1 MKNLSLRLRVFL
13 FFCLT
18 AFGSIAICLGALYMG
33 FRQLGDGDALSAFI
47 TSGVIAGFGILG
59 LVVLI
64 WLLFDENVSKPIE
77 ALAASLRVRT
87 HVDIDTEIEAETAKY
102 LGDLAPAVCAI
113 HRKLRDETR
122 ASSEAVVERTAR
134 LDAQRSQLLQILSDI
149 PVAVIVARQDHQI
162 ILYDGQAAD
171 LMERECPARL
181 KGSVFDYL
189 DKQSVLEALSA
200 LKKQN
205 ALRHEIAL
213 KGRSG
218 AVYKGH
224 IRVFGADAGYTLMLE
239 PLRPD
244 AARPLV
250 YDFDL
255 LDFEEPT
262 SLDQTRLRDLTF
274 VVFDSETTGL
284 DPHTDEVVQL
294 GAVRVVNGK
303 IIEGEVFDTL
313 VNPGRTIPPGST
325 AVHQISDAMVADA
338 PGFDVACRAFHQFAE
353 HAVIV
358 AHNAP
363 FDMAFLRRQCRDQDY
378 AFDNP
383 ILDTVHLSAVVFGGS
398 AEHTL
403 DALCDRLNVHIPD
416 DVRHTGLGD
425 ALATA
430 KALVALI
437 PVLEARGF
445 TTFEQ
450 VRAEIQKHSRIL
462 KVEA

>member
-1 MKNLSLRLRVFL
+1 
-13 FFCLT
+13 
-18 AFGSIAICLGALYMG
+18 
-33 FRQLGDGDALSAFI
+33 
-47 TSGVIAGFGILG
+47 
-59 LVVLI
+59 
-64 WLLFDENVSKPIE
+64 
-77 ALAASLRVRT
+77 
-87 HVDIDTEIEAETAKY
+87 
-102 LGDLAPAVCAI
+102 
-113 HRKLRDETR
+113 
-122 ASSEAVVERTAR
+122 
-134 LDAQRSQLLQILSDI
+134 
-149 PVAVIVARQDHQI
+149 
-162 ILYDGQAAD
+162 
-171 LMERECPARL
+171 
-181 KGSVFDYL
+181 
-189 DKQSVLEALSA
+189 
-200 LKKQN
+200 
-205 ALRHEIAL
+205 
-213 KGRSG
+213 
-218 AVYKGH
+218 
-224 IRVFGADAGYTLMLE
+224 MLE

-255 LDFEEPT
+255 LDKEEPT
-262 SLDQTRLRDLTF
+262 CLDQSRMGDLTF

-284 DPHTDEVVQL
+284 DPQTDEVVQL

-338 PGFDVACRAFHQFAE
+338 PRFDTACRAFHQFA
-353 HAVIV
+353 ANSVIV

-363 FDMAFLRRQCRDQDY
+363 FDMAFLRRQCRGQDY

-383 ILDTVHLSAVVFGGS
+383 VLDTVHLSAVVFGGA

-403 DALCDRLNVHIPD
+403 DALCDRLDVHIPD

-437 PVLEARGF
+437 PILEARGY

-462 KVEA
+462 KVET